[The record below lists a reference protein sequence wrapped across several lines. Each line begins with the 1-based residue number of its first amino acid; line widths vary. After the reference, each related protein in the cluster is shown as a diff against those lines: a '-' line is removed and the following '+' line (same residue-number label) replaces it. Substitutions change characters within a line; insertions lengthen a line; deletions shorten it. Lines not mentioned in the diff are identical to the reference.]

1 MEAKGYCAHAAD
13 KALEP
18 FTFQRRTIRDDDVLI
33 DIKFCGICH
42 SDIHSVRNE
51 WGGAKYPVVPGH
63 EIVGVVRSVGKAVT
77 KFKAGDKVGVGCM
90 VDTRSDAQPLENIQY
105 SSGGMVMTYA
115 SDDREGQRTQ
125 GGYSNIIVV
134 RDKFVVRVPDNLS
147 LDAVAPLLCAGITL
161 YSPLKH
167 WNAGPG
173 KKVAILGMGGLGHIG
188 IKIASAM
195 GAEVTVISQTMSK
208 QADGLKFGAKDYYAT
223 SDPETFK
230 TLARRFDL
238 IISTLSEANVDW
250 NGILG
255 ALKAEG
261 TLVLLGAPA
270 KPIPLP
276 VMPLLFGRRSVAGSL
291 IGDIPETQEML
302 DFCAKHNI
310 VSNIETIPIQKVNE
324 AYERVLKSD
333 VRYRFVIDISTL

>member
-1 MEAKGYCAHAAD
+1 MEAKGYCAHAAN
-13 KALEP
+13 KPLEP
-18 FTFQRRTIRDDDVLI
+18 FTFQRRELRDDDVLI

-63 EIVGVVRSVGKAVT
+63 EIVGIVRTVGKTVT
-77 KFKAGDKVGVGCM
+77 KFKAGDRVGVGCM
-90 VDTRSDAQPLENIQY
+90 VDTTSDSVPIENVQY
-105 SSGGMVMTYA
+105 SNGGMVMTYA

-125 GGYSNIIVV
+125 GGYSNVIVV
-134 RDKFVVRVPDNLS
+134 RDTFVVRVPDGLS
-147 LDAVAPLLCAGITL
+147 MDAVAPLLCAGITL

-167 WNAGPG
+167 WKAGPG
-173 KKVAILGMGGLGHIG
+173 KKVASLGMGGLGHVG
-188 IKIASAM
+188 IKIAAAM
-195 GAEVTVISQTMSK
+195 GAEVTVLSQTLSK
-208 QADGLKFGAKDYYAT
+208 QADGLKFGAKDYFAT
-223 SDPETFK
+223 SDPATFK
-230 TLARRFDL
+230 TLSRRFDL
-238 IISTLSEANVDW
+238 VISTLSEASVDW
-250 NGILG
+250 AGIINS
-255 ALKAEG
+255 LKPEG
-261 TLVLLGAPA
+261 TLVLLGVPA
-270 KPIPLP
+270 TPIPLP

-310 VSNIETIPIQKVNE
+310 VSSIETIPIQKVNE